1 MSRAIGQSW
10 GRYPRVEQRII
21 PVLDRNGALPLPSD
35 GGTVLAHGNGRS
47 YGDSC
52 LNPGATLLTSRNLD
66 RFIDFDPA
74 TGVVRCE
81 AGISPIRTLAMP
93 GATSSHFPSPS
104 STGAAPCSFPST
116 LNT

>member
-74 TGVVRCE
+74 TGVV
-81 AGISPIRTLAMP
+81 AYDPDSS
-93 GATSSHFPSPS
+93 GA
-104 STGAAPCSFPST
+104 GAAIAVAQLSPGLT
-116 LNT
+116 LSANDFFVV